1 MNYYFC
7 QAYEISAKGPFPHES
22 INSLFKVY
30 LNILERMAD
39 KIFSIS
45 LSLRLSILRIKLIL
59 TIYSCSPML
68 CTLMPADAERQVD
81 VESVHTF

>member
-7 QAYEISAKGPFPHES
+7 QAYEISAKGPFPHET

-30 LNILERMAD
+30 LSILNRMAD
-39 KIFSIS
+39 VFSIS
-45 LSLRLSILRIKLIL
+45 LPPQLSILQIKLIL
-59 TIYSCSPML
+59 TIYSCSLML
-68 CTLMPADAERQVD
+68 YTLMPADTERQVD